1 MIRMKSTRRSLLIAG
16 AAALALPAVIGSP
29 ALAITPA
36 EIKAKGK
43 IVVGIQGDNPPW
55 GFVTSAGK
63 QDGLDADIAT
73 LFAKE
78 LGVQVEF
85 VPLEVN
91 NRIPALTTGRVD
103 MILSGM
109 SDLPS
114 RRETLDFVDYLAS
127 GAQFYTNADRKDEF
141 KDLAALCGKKVGASR
156 RTSFPKEM
164 EGWSKANCEAKGKPA
179 LQIIGT
185 EGSADARTQ
194 LRQKRLDAAVQGSE
208 TLPYLMNQ
216 EPGTYAI
223 IGTPFTTVHQGLAFA
238 KKDTELRDAVAKAFA
253 QMLANGSYAA
263 VLKKWELTDAK
274 VDKLM
279 INGEAKN

>member
-1 MIRMKSTRRSLLIAG
+1 MLKSVLLG
-16 AAALALPAVIGSP
+16 LSAAALAAGLAQAQNLPARIQEKKTISIANVPNYPPLEFKDPKTGTLTGLDIDLGN
-29 ALAITPA
+29 ALA
-36 EIKAKGK
+36 KK
-43 IVVGIQGDNPPW
+43 
-55 GFVTSAGK
+55 
-63 QDGLDADIAT
+63 
-73 LFAKE
+73 
-78 LGVQVEF
+78 LGVEAKWEEIGF
-85 VPLEVN
+85 EGM
-91 NRIPALTTGRVD
+91 IPALTTGRVD

-164 EGWSKANCEAKGKPA
+164 ESWSKENCEAKGKPA
-179 LQIIGT
+179 LEIVGT

-208 TLPYLMNQ
+208 TLPYLMDQ
-216 EPGTYAI
+216 DKGVYAI
-223 IGTPFTTVHQGLAFA
+223 LGTPFTTVYQGMAFP
-238 KKDTELRDAVAKAFA
+238 KKDTELRDAIAKAFA
-253 QMLANGSYAA
+253 EMLKDGSYAA
-263 VLKKWELTDAK
+263 ILKKWELADAK